1 MADLAFLLCRLHLVS
16 GFLPAVLYFRT
27 REINIHIFL
36 DLLQLADLELY
47 PIDLVIN
54 IFALY

>member
-16 GFLPAVLYFRT
+16 GFLPTVLYFRT

-36 DLLQLADLELY
+36 DLLQLTDLELY